1 MAAMAANEPVHG
13 QHGASLVTFSTSSSQ
28 SNKSKSVGMVS
39 ISIDE
44 VLLPQFGLILLS
56 HFSSSDQLEEAVEA
70 TSIKYFVPQWEFSKE
85 TK

>member
-1 MAAMAANEPVHG
+1 MAAMAANQPLHG

-28 SNKSKSVGMVS
+28 SSKSKRVGVVS
-39 ISIDE
+39 ITIDR

-56 HFSSSDQLEEAVEA
+56 NFSSSDQLEEAVVV
-70 TSIKYFVPQWEFSKE
+70 TIIKDFVPQLKLSKK

>member
-28 SNKSKSVGMVS
+28 SSKSKGVGVVS
-39 ISIDE
+39 SIDR

-56 HFSSSDQLEEAVEA
+56 HFSSSGQLEEAVMA
-70 TSIKYFVPQWEFSKE
+70 TFIKDFVPQRKLSKE